1 MHRENVMRGVAR
13 VVLAS
18 LALGIAGTQ
27 GASAAGTDAGTVVSN
42 SATVNYNVG
51 ATAQAPVNSLAV
63 TFVVDDRVDLTVVEL
78 SGGYTAVAANG
89 TNEVLTYTVTNTGN
103 GIHDF
108 LLTRA
113 DNATDPF
120 GGTDN
125 FNATPVSIIVDSNAN
140 NVYDAGTD
148 TATYIDELGNGQAR
162 AVFVLSNIGAQA
174 SGDISAVTLTAQV
187 AQGGTAGVQGA
198 AIATDDAAVAD
209 TAGTVQIVFAD
220 ATGDTDALHDGRH
233 SDTDAYLVGAATVTV
248 TKTSAVILDPINGAL
263 NPKAIPGATV
273 EYTVTVSNTAGSSAT
288 ATNVVITDS
297 LAAEIT
303 AGSVAFGTNGYGAA
317 QGIQVTAPN
326 INGGVATNLSNLADA
341 DQGDFSANVVTVN
354 GITLAPNQS
363 ATVKFQVVIQ

>member
-1 MHRENVMRGVAR
+1 MA
-13 VVLAS
+13 LAT
-18 LALGIAGTQ
+18 LALAIAGTQ

-51 ATAQAPVNSLAV
+51 ASAQAPVNSLAV
-63 TFVVDDRVDLTVVEL
+63 TFVVDDRVDITVVEL
-78 SGGYTAVAANG
+78 SGSYTIGAAGG
-89 TNEVLTYTVTNTGN
+89 TNEVLIYTVTNTGN
-103 GIHDF
+103 GVHDF

-125 FNATPVSIIVDSNAN
+125 FDATPVSIFVDSNAN

-148 TATYIDELGNGQAR
+148 TATYIDELGNGQSR
-162 AVFVLSNIGAQA
+162 AVFVLSNIGGAQA
-174 SGDISAVTLTAQV
+174 NGDISAVTLTAQV
-187 AQGGTAGVQGA
+187 ALGGGAGAQGA
-198 AIATDDAAVAD
+198 AIVTDDAANPDV
-209 TAGTVQIVFAD
+209 AGTVQIVFAD
-220 ATGDTDALHDGRH
+220 AAGDTDALHDGKH
-233 SDTDAYLVGAATVTV
+233 SDTDAYRVGAASLTV
-248 TKTSAVILDPINGAL
+248 TKTSAVILDPVNGAV

-273 EYTVTVSNTAGSSAT
+273 EYTVVVANAAGASAT
-288 ATNVVITDS
+288 ATNVVLTDS

-303 AGSVAFGTNGYGAA
+303 ATRLAFGTNGYGAN

-326 INGGVATNLSNLADA
+326 INGGVATALSNAADA

-354 GITLAPNQS
+354 GITLNAGES